1 MSQGAQWSVPGHPVL
16 AAVSDASASLASVS
30 EVPVWSLDDA
40 GFVEAVGA
48 VHRLI
53 GQGQELL
60 LRLIG
65 VADAAGV
72 PARAGA
78 SSSLAWVR
86 DLLTVTPQAAK
97 QLTSTAWAIRGG
109 MTATG
114 AALAAGAV
122 GLEQAAAIC
131 RAVTQLPADVDA
143 DIPGRAEADLLA
155 RSARYDARQLARIGE
170 HILTV
175 VAPEV
180 GEVRDAAALARQ
192 EERDRAARDLS
203 WSSDR
208 HGNMFL
214 RGRLDPESAQIVQAA
229 LDPFTAPVPGPDGA
243 KDLRSTGA
251 RRADALVEVCRRV
264 LAHRGVPTTGG
275 EATQVVVHVP
285 LSTLYDGLGQAAYQD
300 GTRVSPGLA
309 RKLACGADLI
319 PAVLGTDSAVLDLGR
334 TQRLFTGARRRA
346 IVLRDKGCTFP
357 GCDRPASWCI
367 VHHVTPWWR
376 GGRTDQNNGVL
387 LCHQHHHVVHEVDW
401 SIDFAP
407 DGHAEYFPPPWV
419 DPQRRPRRNRRHE

>member
-1 MSQGAQWSVPGHPVL
+1 MGEHGHPVATAL
-16 AAVSDASASLASVS
+16 ADASGCLSSVA
-30 EVPVWSLDDA
+30 EVPVWSLDDL
-40 GFVEAVGA
+40 GFAQA
-48 VHRLI
+48 LAAAHRLV
-53 GQGQELL
+53 GQGQEVL

-65 VADAAGV
+65 GADAAGV

-97 QLTSTAWAIRGG
+97 QLTCTASAIRGG

-114 AALAAGAV
+114 AALAAGAI
-122 GLEQAAAIC
+122 GLEQASAIC

-155 RSARYDARQLARIGE
+155 RSVRYDARQLARLGE
-170 HILTV
+170 HILSV

-180 GEVRDAAALARQ
+180 GEARDAAALARQ

-243 KDLRSTGA
+243 RDLRSTGA
-251 RRADALVEVCRRV
+251 RRADALVEMCRRG
-264 LAHRGVPTTGG
+264 LAHSEVPTTGG

-285 LSTLYDGLGQAAYQD
+285 LSTLFDGLGQAAYQD
-300 GTRVSPGLA
+300 GTRISPGLA
-309 RKLACGADLI
+309 RKLACGADLV
-319 PAVLGTDSAVLDLGR
+319 PAVLGTDSAVLDVGR

-367 VHHVTPWWR
+367 VHHVKPWWL
-376 GGRTDQNNGVL
+376 GGPTDQNNGVL
-387 LCHQHHHVVHEVDW
+387 MCHQHHHVVHQGDW
-401 SIDFAP
+401 TIVFAV
-407 DGHAEYFPPPWV
+407 DGHPEFIPPSWV
-419 DPQRRPRRNRRHE
+419 DPDRRPTRNRRHE